1 MADLGAIQAV
11 FDAIDVKT
19 YERNDLNGQKRIGF
33 ISQDFEKALPEDFKH
48 IVGNGTLKREDSEEE
63 AIKTLDYPR
72 IVCLLWGVCKN
83 LQSRLDA
90 LEQTSV

>member
-1 MADLGAIQAV
+1 M
-11 FDAIDVKT
+11 KT

-48 IVGNGTLKREDSEEE
+48 IVGDGTLKRTEDSEEE
-63 AIKTLDYPR
+63 AILTLDYPR
-72 IVCLLWGVCKN
+72 VVCLLWGVCKN